1 MANASEVAELVVA
14 LQQMRYTQYFDVASM
29 TILTY
34 DYLITFN
41 AEKRLIWPSS
51 WSLPKVLFLLTRYL
65 PFIDTSIALWQHL
78 KPFMTQR
85 GCTVAYMSTGWLI
98 LLGILVAEIIL
109 LLRTWAVWER
119 SRSIGIGLSIWTAA
133 LWISN
138 MVCLGIFL
146 KSVKFSPLPF
156 GLSGCLVVS
165 GNTILSINWILL
177 MIFEAGILGLMVVKA
192 VQKYRIQRST
202 IIYKAVYRDGSI
214 FYVYLFVFSLA
225 NVIVILTLPHG
236 FFNMLS
242 SIERVTH
249 SILTARILLNLRS
262 LLSGKG
268 GDTCSSGESTEL
280 VSVSFPGHSH

>member
-1 MANASEVAELVVA
+1 
-14 LQQMRYTQYFDVASM
+14 MRYSSYFDLASM

-41 AEKRLIWPSS
+41 AEKRLIWPSP

-65 PFIDTSIALWQHL
+65 PFIDTSIVLWHQFN
-78 KPFMTQR
+78 PFMTQR
-85 GCTVAYMSTGWLI
+85 DCTLAYMSTGWMI

-119 SRSIGIGLSIWTAA
+119 GRNVGIGLSIWTAA
-133 LWISN
+133 LWIPN
-138 MVCLGIFL
+138 MVCMGIFL
-146 KSVKFSPLPF
+146 KSLKFAPLPL
-156 GLSGCLVVS
+156 GLPGCLVVS
-165 GNTILSINWILL
+165 GSTVLSINWILL
-177 MIFEAGILGLMVVKA
+177 MIFEAGILGLMVIKA

-214 FYVYLFVFSLA
+214 FYVYLFAFSLA
-225 NVIVILTLPHG
+225 NVIVILTLPHD
-236 FFNMLS
+236 FLNLLS

-262 LLSGKG
+262 LLSSKG
-268 GDTCSSGESTEL
+268 GDTFSSGESMEL
-280 VSVSFPGHSH
+280 VSVSFPGHRDT